1 MPSSLYIHI
10 PFCRHLCAY
19 CDFPK
24 VVYDRRWGFSYLAAL
39 KKELESF
46 APKGPFKTVYIGG
59 GTPSALSEKELN
71 VLFLMVRPYLS
82 SDTEFTIEANPEDL
96 NEEKLL
102 LFLENGVNRLSVG
115 IESSSK
121 RLLALMNRHH
131 TFEDAKKGIERA
143 KRLGFKRLSADLI
156 YGLPKESLEELDS
169 DIEAFLSLDIDHLS
183 AYCLSVNPMTVFY
196 RNGVKEMDEE
206 RASAQYER
214 ILERFRNAGYR
225 RYEVS
230 NFARNGDLSRHNLVY
245 WHDEEY
251 IGIGLG
257 ASGYIGKKRY
267 TNTKNLARYL
277 SFDWGRSEETLSKE
291 SELEDYFLTNLRLDD
306 GFSLADFEKRFGFS
320 FMDRYKDVFERE
332 SKLGLLTLKD
342 GRLFASDRGI
352 EILDSVLLSL
362 F

>member
-24 VVYDRRWGFSYLAAL
+24 VLYDQRWGFSYLAAL

-46 APKGPFKTVYIGG
+46 APKGPFKTVYVGG

-71 VLFLMVRPYLS
+71 VLFSMVRPYLS
-82 SDTEFTIEANPEDL
+82 SDTEFTIEANSEDL

-102 LFLENGVNRLSVG
+102 LFLENGVNRLSIG
-115 IESSSK
+115 IESSST

-143 KRLGFKRLSADLI
+143 KKLGFKRLSADLI
-156 YGLPKESLEELDS
+156 YGLPKESIEELDG
-169 DIEAFLSLDIDHLS
+169 DIEAFLSLGIDHLS
-183 AYCLSVNPMTVFY
+183 AYCLSVNPMTAFY
-196 RNGVKEMDEE
+196 KDGVKEMNEE
-206 RASAQYER
+206 KAGAQYER
-214 ILERFRNAGYR
+214 ILECFRSAGYR

-257 ASGYIGKKRY
+257 ASGYIQKKRY

-277 SFDWGRSEETLSKE
+277 SFDWGRNEEILSKK

-320 FMDRYKDVFERE
+320 FLDRYKDVFERE
-332 SKLGLLTLKD
+332 SRLGLLTIKD
-342 GRLFASDRGI
+342 GRLFATDRGI

>member
-24 VVYDRRWGFSYLAAL
+24 VVYDQRWGFSYLKAL
-39 KKELESF
+39 KMELDSF

-59 GTPSALSEKELN
+59 GTPSALSKEELT
-71 VLFLMVRPYLS
+71 VLLSMVRPYLS
-82 SDTEFTIEANPEDL
+82 NASEFTLEANPEDL
-96 NEEKLL
+96 NEEKLSL
-102 LFLENGVNRLSVG
+102 LLDFGVNRLSVG
-115 IESSSK
+115 IESSTE
-121 RLLALMNRHH
+121 RLLALMNRRHS
-131 TFEDAKKGIERA
+131 FEEAKKGLELA

-156 YGLPKESLEELDS
+156 YGLPGESLAELDT
-169 DIEAFLSLDIDHLS
+169 DINAFLGLDIDHLS
-183 AYCLSVNPMTVFY
+183 AYCLSVNPMTAFY
-196 RNGVKEMDEE
+196 NDDIKEMEE
-206 RASAQYER
+206 EKASIQYER
-214 ILERFRNAGYR
+214 ILGRFREAGYR

-230 NFARNGDLSRHNLVY
+230 NFARKGDLSRHNLVY

-257 ASGYIGKKRY
+257 ASGYVGKKRY

-277 SFDWGRSEETLSKE
+277 LLDWSRTEETLTKE
-291 SELEDYFLTNLRLDD
+291 SELEDFFLTNLRLDD

-320 FMDRYKDVFERE
+320 FLDRYGNVFEKERQ
-332 SKLGLLTLKD
+332 LGLLALKE
-342 GRLFASDRGI
+342 GRLFATDRGL

>member
-24 VVYDRRWGFSYLAAL
+24 VVYDQRWGFSYLEAL
-39 KKELESF
+39 KKELDSF
-46 APKGPFKTVYIGG
+46 APQSPFKTVYIGG
-59 GTPSALSEKELN
+59 GTPSTLSKEELTI
-71 VLFLMVRPYLS
+71 LFSMVRPYLS
-82 SDTEFTIEANPEDL
+82 STTEFTIEANPEDL
-96 NEEKLL
+96 KEEKLN

-121 RLLALMNRHH
+121 RLLALMNRRHC
-131 TFEDAKKGIERA
+131 FEEAKKGLELA

-156 YGLPKESLEELDS
+156 YGLPGEVLEELDA
-169 DIEAFLSLDIDHLS
+169 DIDAFLGLNINHLS
-183 AYCLSVNPMTVFY
+183 AYCLSVNPMTAFY
-196 RNGVKEMDEE
+196 KDGLREMEE
-206 RASAQYER
+206 EKASVQYER
-214 ILERFRNAGYR
+214 ILKRFREAGYR

-277 SFDWGRSEETLSKE
+277 LCDWNRTEETLTEE

-306 GFSLADFEKRFGFS
+306 GFALVDFEKRFGFS
-320 FMDRYKDVFERE
+320 FLDRYRDVFEKERR
-332 SKLGLLTLKD
+332 LGLLIIKD
-342 GRLFASDRGI
+342 GRLFATDRGI